1 MDKYNSNVC
10 PKSGIKI
17 HKSDNDYS
25 KDPFV
30 NYNNKQSNKIIF
42 NTNNPNNPNNPNNT
56 NNTNNTNTNNTNT
69 NNPNNTNNTNT
80 SNKTIDL
87 NIDNYSRE
95 DLYELFGISNI
106 ILTDEIMKETKK
118 IVLKTHPDKS
128 KLEPKFFL
136 FYSQAYKRLYRIYEF
151 QNKSTKNRSETNY
164 ANERANEEN
173 ENNLILKNVFSE
185 NKNLET
191 PENFNKWFNEA
202 FDKYKLEDANENG
215 YGQWLKSEEG
225 IANVTNVSKADMNI
239 EFEKQ
244 KKQIQALNVYKG
256 VNETYMPMS
265 CGTSLMEYNDNFTSG
280 NIFSNEGMGYT
291 DLKQA
296 YVESIIPVTDDDYNK
311 IKKFKNVEEY
321 KTHRNNVDI
330 TPLKK
335 EEAERKLYYEKQ
347 KLDEENVALAFQYA
361 KQTEKA
367 MNNNKSFW
375 GSLKQLMK

>member
-296 YVESIIPVTDDDYNK
+296 YVESIIPVTEDDYNK

>member
-42 NTNNPNNPNNPNNT
+42 NTNNPNNTNNTNTSNTNNTNNPNNT
-56 NNTNNTNTNNTNT
+56 NNTNNTK
-69 NNPNNTNNTNT
+69 T

-296 YVESIIPVTDDDYNK
+296 YVESIIPVTEDDYNK

>member
-42 NTNNPNNPNNPNNT
+42 NTNNT
-56 NNTNNTNTNNTNT
+56 NNTSNT
-69 NNPNNTNNTNT
+69 NNTNNTNT

-296 YVESIIPVTDDDYNK
+296 YVESIIPVTEDDYNK

>member
-1 MDKYNSNVC
+1 
-10 PKSGIKI
+10 
-17 HKSDNDYS
+17 
-25 KDPFV
+25 
-30 NYNNKQSNKIIF
+30 
-42 NTNNPNNPNNPNNT
+42 
-56 NNTNNTNTNNTNT
+56 
-69 NNPNNTNNTNT
+69 
-80 SNKTIDL
+80 
-87 NIDNYSRE
+87 
-95 DLYELFGISNI
+95 
-106 ILTDEIMKETKK
+106 MKETKK

-136 FYSQAYKRLYRIYEF
+136 FYSQSYKRLYSIYEF
-151 QNKSTKNRSETNY
+151 QNKSTKNRADTNY
-164 ANERANEEN
+164 ANERTNEEN

-202 FDKYKLEDANENG
+202 FDKYKLEDVNENG

-225 IANVTNVSKADMNI
+225 ISNVTNVSKADMNI

-244 KKQIQALNVYKG
+244 KKQIQTLNVYKG

-296 YVESIIPVTDDDYNK
+296 YVESIIPVTEDDYNK
-311 IKKFKNVEEY
+311 VKKFKNVEEY

-347 KLDEENVALAFQYA
+347 KLDEENVALAFHYA

-367 MNNNKSFW
+367 INNNNSFW

>member
-42 NTNNPNNPNNPNNT
+42 NTNNT
-56 NNTNNTNTNNTNT
+56 NNTSNTNTSNTNTNNTNT
-69 NNPNNTNNTNT
+69 SNTNTSNTNTSNTNT

-296 YVESIIPVTDDDYNK
+296 YVESIIPVTEDDYNK